1 MPRNPDLNRKIGA
14 AMRALRK
21 RQRLS
26 GSEVAKR
33 MGYGANGKQYVNRW
47 ERGERGITAALLWR
61 YLEALGDTFADLN
74 RELGINPPASP
85 RLAEIARELKLM
97 ADQALG

>member
-1 MPRNPDLNRKIGA
+1 MPRNPDLDRKIGA

-21 RQRLS
+21 GRRLS
-26 GSEVAKR
+26 GSEVGKR

-61 YLEALGDTFADLN
+61 YLEAIGDTFGDLDG
-74 RELGINPPASP
+74 ELGIGPPASP
-85 RLAEIARELKLM
+85 RLQEIARELQLLAEK
-97 ADQALG
+97 AQG